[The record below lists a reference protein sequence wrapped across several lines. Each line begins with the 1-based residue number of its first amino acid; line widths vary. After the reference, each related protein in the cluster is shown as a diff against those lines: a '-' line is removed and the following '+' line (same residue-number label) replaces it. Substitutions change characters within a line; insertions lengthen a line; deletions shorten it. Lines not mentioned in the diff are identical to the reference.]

1 MSLKTAIGL
10 GVALLSAA
18 VVVAFGLLAYAGYV
32 RQQDAAMRR
41 LLAADL
47 ERVAALLERPVLG
60 ASLAVGSDP
69 GFVVQLVDAEGRVV
83 LAWGSDEPL
92 PLAPSA
98 TPLRVAGRPFLVGS
112 APWRDAGAT
121 IRIAHDLGDALAT
134 RRELV
139 RSLVLGGV
147 LTFLLATLL
156 AIVAARRAL
165 APIDRVAAAARA
177 VDPAAPAAIRYE
189 GGLSEVRSL
198 TDALN
203 HALAAIRERTRTE
216 RAFLLE
222 VAHELAGPLTLV
234 HFHLT
239 EAGRRYPEDPQLR
252 AATGAAHELLR
263 TSQDLLV
270 LARGEFERPLEPH
283 VVDLRDLLAQA
294 AHEFPGLELAAPR
307 SGEVIGDRDRLMQAL
322 RNLVRN
328 AVQAAGRPEGV
339 RLELA
344 EDGDVQVVRVVDDGP
359 GFDVEDPTK
368 VFERGVRSG
377 SGSGIGL
384 VVARQWVEQHDGSI
398 AASAAAGGGAVFEV
412 RLPSLAARLEATGA
426 EPAS

>member
-32 RQQDAAMRR
+32 RQQDAAVRR

-47 ERVAALLERPVLG
+47 ERVAALFERPVLG
-60 ASLAVGSDP
+60 ASLTAGTDP

-98 TPLRVAGRPFLVGS
+98 APLDVGGRPFLVGS

-134 RRELV
+134 RRDLA
-139 RSLVLGGV
+139 RSLVLGGA
-147 LTFLLATLL
+147 LTFLLATLI

-165 APIDRVAAAARA
+165 APIDRVAAAART
-177 VDPAAPAAIRYE
+177 VDPAAPEAIRYD
-189 GGLSEVRSL
+189 GGLTEVRSL
-198 TDALN
+198 TGALN

-239 EAGRRYPEDPQLR
+239 EVGRRYPDDPQLR

-270 LARGEFERPLEPH
+270 LARGELERPLEPH

-294 AHEFPGLELAAPR
+294 AAEFPGLEAVAPR

-344 EDGDVQVVRVVDDGP
+344 EDGDVLVVRVVDDGP
-359 GFDVEDPTK
+359 GFDVEDPAR
-368 VFERGVRSG
+368 VFERGFHRG

-384 VVARQWVEQHDGSI
+384 VVARQWVEQHGGSI

-426 EPAS
+426 EAAS

>member
-1 MSLKTAIGL
+1 MSLKTGIGV

-18 VVVAFGLLAYAGYV
+18 VVVAFGLLAYAGFV

-41 LLAADL
+41 LLADDL
-47 ERVAALLERPVLG
+47 ERVAALFEQPVLG
-60 ASLAVGSDP
+60 ASLAAGSAP
-69 GFVVQLVDAEGRVV
+69 GFVVQLVGADGQLV

-92 PLAPSA
+92 PLTSPAA
-98 TPLRVAGRPFLVGS
+98 TLLVAGRPHLVGS
-112 APWRDAGAT
+112 APWREAGAS
-121 IRIAHDLGDALAT
+121 IRIAHDQGAALAT
-134 RRELV
+134 RRELG
-139 RSLVLGGV
+139 RSLAVGGA
-147 LTFLLATLL
+147 LTFLLASL
-156 AIVAARRAL
+156 VAVVAVRRAL
-165 APIDRVAAAARA
+165 APLDRVAAAARN
-177 VDPAAPAAIRYE
+177 VDPATPDAIRYD
-189 GGLSEVRSL
+189 GGLTEVRSL
-198 TDALN
+198 TGALN

-234 HFHLT
+234 HYHLT
-239 EAGRRYPEDPQLR
+239 EVGQRYPEDPQLR

-270 LARGEFERPLEPH
+270 LARGELERPLEPH

-294 AHEFPGLELAAPR
+294 AGEFPGLEVVAPR
-307 SGEVIGDRDRLMQAL
+307 IGEVIGDRDRLMQAL

-344 EDGDVQVVRVVDDGP
+344 EDGDAQVVRVVDDGP
-359 GFDVEDPTK
+359 GLDPDAQATPFD
-368 VFERGVRSG
+368 RGVRRG

-384 VVARQWVEQHDGSI
+384 VVARQWVEQHGGRVT
-398 AASAAAGGGAVFEV
+398 ASSAAGGGAVFEV

-426 EPAS
+426 DPTP